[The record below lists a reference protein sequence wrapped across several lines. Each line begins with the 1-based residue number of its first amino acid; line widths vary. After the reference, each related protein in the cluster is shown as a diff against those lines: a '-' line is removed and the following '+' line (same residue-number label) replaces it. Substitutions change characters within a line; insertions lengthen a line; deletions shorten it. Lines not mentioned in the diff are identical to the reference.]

1 VDIVKL
7 GIEVDSRKVKTA
19 TKDLDRLDREA
30 KQAEKSAVNLGRA
43 FGALGGAL
51 AGGAIFRT
59 VIANTIEQERVTA
72 QLEQTLKSTGRY
84 TPELSK
90 SLQSYA
96 ASLQTVTR
104 YGDEAI
110 IGAQA
115 LMLTFTQ
122 VSGDIFPRATEAA
135 LDVATAMGT
144 DLKSAVIQVGKALND
159 PKRGLDALSRSGIQ
173 FSETQKD
180 LIKSLLDTNRK
191 AEAQEVILKELER
204 QFGGSARAARDT
216 LGGALDSLGNAFG
229 DLLEGD
235 AEGDGVRGATQ
246 AINDLTDVMSSSE
259 TKQAFGNI
267 TTAVF
272 TLAKGATSAAVE
284 FSNLGTQIGAN
295 LAAISGQLTPLDE
308 LEQQIKDVERAL
320 KGGFSTPIKYLFTSE
335 EELEKLKADLINQ
348 RDALLSAAGVLK
360 DSKADLPDVP
370 EVLGGDDEE
379 QSKAVKK
386 AIENARKSLQGLAS
400 DMQMQAST
408 FGQSDAAVL
417 KYRLTLGDLSEQ
429 VRALGPEG
437 ERLAQSIVRQA
448 EALEKAKIAEEVEKS
463 FRDLTASLEEQSE
476 AIGMTERELYI
487 YEATTRLSANA
498 TDDMRDSVRQ
508 LAGALYDEKQALE
521 AAQQQRQRANE
532 ITQEV
537 MTPLEQYQAAISE
550 LNDLMLNTDMSHETF
565 ARAANKAWKDTVG
578 KAKESTD
585 EITEFTKQAAKNMQ
599 DAMADGF
606 FDIMQGEFGNLE
618 DSFKRTIDRMV
629 SNILASQLNNWLLG
643 DAAKTGE
650 FGGVA
655 GKIFSSLLSFDG
667 GGNTGTG
674 PRTGGVD
681 GKGGF
686 PAVLHPNETVID
698 HTKGQSAGGVVVSI
712 NVNGVRDEGGLKRT
726 AAQIAQQSGI
736 AAQRAMARNG

>member
-1 VDIVKL
+1 MDIVKL

-19 TKDLDRLDREA
+19 TKDLDRLEKEA
-30 KQAEKSAVNLGRA
+30 SSADKTTTKLKRTFLALGVAVPVAAFVAATKGSLDYADGIADAAEKTAFTTKSLQELRFAAEQNGIAISELEGGLARFTKRLGLARRGTGAAAKEYKELGIDLSKTNREVFQVVVEILGNMKSETDRLALATRFFGDDAQRLGVLFKDGNRGLKQYAERA
-43 FGALGGAL
+43 QELGLILSDDLVQGASDANDQLSIMKQVLSVQFTRVFVELAPIITEVGQAFADAAPKIAAFFGSFGEIDTQSKGALEATISNIRSQTKEL
-51 AGGAIFRT
+51 QDLRRRI
-59 VIANTIEQERVTA
+59 IEDDPNTIESI
-72 QLEQTLKSTGRY
+72 LG
-84 TPELSK
+84 
-90 SLQSYA
+90 
-96 ASLQTVTR
+96 
-104 YGDEAI
+104 
-110 IGAQA
+110 
-115 LMLTFTQ
+115 
-122 VSGDIFPRATEAA
+122 FPKTEAEVNAEIDA
-135 LDVATAMGT
+135 LFSKFVAATKRLEELKKKISEGGDVA
-144 DLKSAVIQVGKALND
+144 
-159 PKRGLDALSRSGIQ
+159 GLDIDISGM
-173 FSETQKD
+173 
-180 LIKSLLDTNRK
+180 LGVTN
-191 AEAQEVILKELER
+191 E
-204 QFGGSARAARDT
+204 
-216 LGGALDSLGNAFG
+216 
-229 DLLEGD
+229 
-235 AEGDGVRGATQ
+235 
-246 AINDLTDVMSSSE
+246 
-259 TKQAFGNI
+259 
-267 TTAVF
+267 
-272 TLAKGATSAAVE
+272 ATS
-284 FSNLGTQIGAN
+284 
-295 LAAISGQLTPLDE
+295 
-308 LEQQIKDVERAL
+308 
-320 KGGFSTPIKYLFTSE
+320 
-335 EELEKLKADLINQ
+335 
-348 RDALLSAAGVLK
+348 
-360 DSKADLPDVP
+360 
-370 EVLGGDDEE
+370 
-379 QSKAVKK
+379 

-400 DMQMQAST
+400 DMQMQVST

-550 LNDLMLNTDMSHETF
+550 LDTLLLEDAITHETWE
-565 ARAANKAWKDTVG
+565 RAANKAWTDTVG
-578 KAKESTD
+578 KVKQSTD
-585 EITEFTKQAAKNMQ
+585 DISEFTKAAAESMQ
-599 DAMADGF
+599 SAMSDFF
-606 FDIMQGEFGNLE
+606 FDFMQGNLDDLG

-629 SNILASQLNNWLLG
+629 ADALAAELGNALFGNTAKGGSGSGGLLSG
-643 DAAKTGE
+643 AMDFVG
-650 FGGVA
+650 
-655 GKIFSSLLSFDG
+655 SLLSFDG
-667 GGNTGTG
+667 GGNTGSG